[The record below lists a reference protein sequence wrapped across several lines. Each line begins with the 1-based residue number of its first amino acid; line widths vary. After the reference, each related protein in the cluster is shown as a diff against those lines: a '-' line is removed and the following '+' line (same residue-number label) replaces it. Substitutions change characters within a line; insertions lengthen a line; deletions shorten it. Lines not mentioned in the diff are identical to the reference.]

1 MFSYQDLEFDF
12 SLKTITSFENCWIRL
27 ELETVLYLQ
36 ALGWKYFLQILINN
50 GMTYYLVHLS
60 LSKPQHLQL
69 KETVSSQ
76 FCMEIFLANPQ
87 ILRYIFMLMQVI
99 MLPHFPLLHNSLS
112 SLLHAVKFL
121 HCPSTIPCFFKAL
134 LASAHHQQLIF
145 QGFTVASPHVQNSV
159 LTTFC
164 YLTKALK
171 TKIIHFF
178 NLMNFW
184 FDQVVISLVSF
195 GVSNVAE
202 IRGLSS

>member
-1 MFSYQDLEFDF
+1 
-12 SLKTITSFENCWIRL
+12 
-27 ELETVLYLQ
+27 
-36 ALGWKYFLQILINN
+36 
-50 GMTYYLVHLS
+50 
-60 LSKPQHLQL
+60 
-69 KETVSSQ
+69 
-76 FCMEIFLANPQ
+76 
-87 ILRYIFMLMQVI
+87 

-112 SLLHAVKFL
+112 SLLHAIKFL

-134 LASAHHQQLIF
+134 LASAHRQQLIF
-145 QGFTVASPHVQNSV
+145 QGFTIASPHVQNSV

-184 FDQVVISLVSF
+184 FDQVVISLVSS

-202 IRGLSS
+202 LRRLWSQRSQDDLTHMFGELENQQRNGAVSVGSLRGQLLFYMTSRFQE